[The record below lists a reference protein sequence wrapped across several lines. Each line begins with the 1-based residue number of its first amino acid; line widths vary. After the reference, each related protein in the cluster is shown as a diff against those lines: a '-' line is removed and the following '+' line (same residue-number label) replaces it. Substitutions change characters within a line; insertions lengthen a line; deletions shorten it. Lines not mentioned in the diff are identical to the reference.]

1 MFDKNIYSIYISG
14 SISGRSRDEAKRH
27 FSKVHQAIEQ
37 SGDLFVYNPMDFK
50 ERSRWEDYMRD
61 GLASLVDADAIVM
74 LDGWQKSRG
83 ACLERN
89 VAFELKI
96 PIYYEYQ
103 QPWVSSAN

>member
-1 MFDKNIYSIYISG
+1 MFDKDIYSIYISG
-14 SISGRSRDEAKRH
+14 SISGRSRGDAEYH
-27 FSKVHQAIEQ
+27 FKSVQEKIEQ
-37 SGDLFVYNPMDFK
+37 HEDRFVYNPMDFK

-61 GLASLVDADAIVM
+61 GLAALVDADAIVM

-103 QPWVSSAN
+103 QPWAS